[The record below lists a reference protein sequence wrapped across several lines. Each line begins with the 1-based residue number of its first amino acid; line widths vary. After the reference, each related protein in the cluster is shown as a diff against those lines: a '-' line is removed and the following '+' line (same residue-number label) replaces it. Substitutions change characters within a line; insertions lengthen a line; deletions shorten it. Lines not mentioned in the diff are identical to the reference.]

1 MTGIL
6 SQNEVI
12 KRKDSQN
19 SWISTTLS
27 TGNKEIMITSY
38 GPKLMDNEIQVETII
53 VETIFFKK
61 KGTAIVTDERRKNEE
76 IIINKGESIDLF
88 KTLHTMFSNNTWC
101 TFGLEPEL
109 KRKLFETVHEQ
120 FVQLAMYYL
129 ELHQD
134 DIECMFGVLEFFP
147 KVDDIVFRSRDII
160 IESRGEAEEVLDK
173 MIETSD
179 YDNIVTVAD
188 YYNIIGVES
197 SLKDNI
203 YGWGW
208 KDLKK
213 AYIEK
218 VDGGFYI
225 KLPKPKR
232 F

>member
-27 TGNKEIMITSY
+27 IGNKEIMITSY

-88 KTLHTMFSNNTWC
+88 KTLRTMFSNNTWC

-120 FVQLAMYYL
+120 YVQLAMYYL
-129 ELHQD
+129 ELHKD
-134 DIECMFGVLEFFP
+134 EIKCMFGDLQFFT
-147 KVDDIVFRSRDII
+147 KTKRYKHINDIYLGSF
-160 IESRGEAEEVLDK
+160 
-173 MIETSD
+173 
-179 YDNIVTVAD
+179 
-188 YYNIIGVES
+188 
-197 SLKDNI
+197 
-203 YGWGW
+203 
-208 KDLKK
+208 
-213 AYIEK
+213 
-218 VDGGFYI
+218 
-225 KLPKPKR
+225 
-232 F
+232 